1 MNQEQLEIIL
11 DQIIDS
17 LMESELDLENRENIT
32 NLVEAVRKDPS
43 PANIEVLAEVLKAL
57 SIIELEASISTL
69 QSLKE

>member
-32 NLVEAVRKDPS
+32 NLVEAVRKDPT
-43 PANIEVLAEVLKAL
+43 PANIEVLAEVLKTL